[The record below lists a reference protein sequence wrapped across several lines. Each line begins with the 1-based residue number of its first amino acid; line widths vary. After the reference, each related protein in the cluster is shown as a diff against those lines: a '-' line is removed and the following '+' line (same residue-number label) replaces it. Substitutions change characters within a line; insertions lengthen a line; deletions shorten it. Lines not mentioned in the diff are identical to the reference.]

1 MTDDPSFGFRL
12 GSLEMQEALTNVAT
26 LIGRK
31 WHLVIIDQ
39 LLSEGPMGFSELLKR
54 IGNISSKVL
63 SESLTDLEA
72 NGFITREV
80 ISDRPFRVQ
89 YAVTPRGAGLR
100 PIVEAARTNLFS
112 GMVAHSDG
120 GDDVPVAE
128 LPPAVEPDGPVT
140 EPIRDRFDWH
150 RR

>member
-1 MTDDPSFGFRL
+1 MTDDPSFGFRV

-39 LLSEGPMGFSELLKR
+39 LLTDGPMGFSELLKR

-63 SESLTDLEA
+63 SESLTDLEE
-72 NGFITREV
+72 NGFISREV

-89 YAVTPRGAGLR
+89 YAVTERGRRLR
-100 PIVEAARTNLFS
+100 PIVEAARTDLFS

-120 GDDVPVAE
+120 GDDVPV
-128 LPPAVEPDGPVT
+128 PAADETPTANDDESKRPG
-140 EPIRDRFDWH
+140 DRFGWSL
-150 RR
+150 R